1 MLDLLRSLFSHQ
13 EWADR
18 ELLKAVAACSAA
30 TQNERL
36 RTTLFHIVLVQRYF
50 LSQFT
55 GAEFNV
61 RNEMKAPD
69 SWEGLTDLFNSAHEA
84 EGTFVGSVSAAELE
98 RVLDLPHLKGVRP
111 TVAQAMTQVVMHS
124 QHHRGQ
130 CAMRL
135 RDLGGVPP
143 TLDYIIWLRDRTR
156 LPDSF
161 HS

>member
-1 MLDLLRSLFSHQ
+1 MLDLLRPLFSHQ

-18 ELLKAVAACSAA
+18 ELLKAAGACPAAV
-30 TQNERL
+30 QDERL
-36 RTTLFHIVLVQRYF
+36 RTTLFHIVFVQRYF

-55 GAEFNV
+55 GGEFDV
-61 RNEMKAPD
+61 QKEMKAPE
-69 SWEGLTDLFNSAHEA
+69 SWEGLADLFHSTHEA
-84 EGTFVGSVSAAELE
+84 EQMFVSSVPAAELE
-98 RVLDLPHLKGVRP
+98 RILDLPRLKGVRP

-143 TLDYIIWLRDRTR
+143 TLDYILWLREG
-156 LPDSF
+156 PPPA
-161 HS
+161 